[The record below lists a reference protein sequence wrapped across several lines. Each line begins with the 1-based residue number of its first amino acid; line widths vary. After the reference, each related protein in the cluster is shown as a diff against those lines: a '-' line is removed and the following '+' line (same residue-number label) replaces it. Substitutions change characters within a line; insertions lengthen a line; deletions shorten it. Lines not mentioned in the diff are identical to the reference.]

1 MDARS
6 ERGEFL
12 KAAAFGLAAAR
23 LSADPKPLRGIFP
36 ILQSPYS
43 DSGQLDTETLAKEVK
58 FLDRLGV
65 DGVVWPQLASERSE
79 LKPEERFSAAES
91 IIAAGSRPPPPLLLL
106 LHVPDVAAARLDAP

>member
-65 DGVVWPQLASERSE
+65 HGVVWPQLASEWSE
-79 LKPEERFSAAES
+79 LKPEERFSGAES
-91 IIAAGSRPPPPLLLL
+91 IMAPAKAPRC
-106 LHVPDVAAARLDAP
+106 AAALALHGPTVEPARP